1 MFINILVLFICINF
15 AIGLVTGVEGLPTY
29 IDPTGQ
35 NCQIYDPNAVPLD
48 PTLGIPSG
56 QGTEFSGI
64 DEFVDRV
71 QHPTE
76 DTETAEGVWSGVTTW
91 WNSTVDAASAGWGA
105 MSTMMNLVS
114 GAYIFDILENVSI
127 TCHLDNR
134 AYLTTAVMYDGNGDT
149 CADLSLTVPCA
160 NPTFNQMIETDNTT
174 CLDDDVESPTYNSQI
189 PCNYVWEEV
198 KMGVN
203 VIFSVLL
210 AITLFYWLTGRGHI
224 LSS

>member
-1 MFINILVLFICINF
+1 MFVNLLVLFICLNF

-29 IDPTGQ
+29 IDPAGQ
-35 NCQIYDPNAVPLD
+35 NCQIYDPTAVPVD
-48 PTLGIPSG
+48 PSLSVPSG

-64 DEFVDRV
+64 DEFVERI

-76 DTETAEGVWSGVTTW
+76 DTETAPGVWSGVTDW
-91 WNSTVDAASAGWGA
+91 WNGVTDAASAGWGA

-114 GAYIFDILENVSI
+114 GAYIIDIVENFNI

-134 AYLTTAVMYDGNGDT
+134 AYLTTATMTDGNGDT
-149 CADLSLTVPCA
+149 CATLSLTVPCA
-160 NPTFNQMIETDNTT
+160 NPTYHMMIEDNNTT
-174 CLDDDVESPTYNSQI
+174 CLDEDTESPTYNTQI
-189 PCNYVWEEV
+189 PCNAVWEEV
-198 KMGVN
+198 KMGIN

-210 AITLFYWLTGRGHI
+210 VITLFYWLTGRGHI